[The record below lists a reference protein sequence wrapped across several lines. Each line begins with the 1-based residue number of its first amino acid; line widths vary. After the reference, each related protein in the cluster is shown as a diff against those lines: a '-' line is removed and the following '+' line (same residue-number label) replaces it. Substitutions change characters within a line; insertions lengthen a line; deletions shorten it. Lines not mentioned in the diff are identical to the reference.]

1 MSRNCLVLHFN
12 MHAIITLKAGKERSL
27 LRFHPWV
34 FSGAI
39 SDTKGQPSEG
49 DIVEVREKSGKTLG
63 FGHFQT
69 GSITV
74 RMLRFGNLFPD
85 PDFWNEKIAAA
96 LEVRK
101 RIGLYPGGSTN
112 VFRLV
117 HGEGDG
123 LPGLV
128 IDYYDGVCVVQ
139 CHSTGMFREREHIVN
154 ALKAAFGEKLISVYD
169 KSSETLSKGVTDKN
183 EFLFGEEISGKEVI
197 ENGHR
202 FAVDWVSGQKTGFF
216 IDQRENRK
224 LLGEYAN
231 GKKILNTF
239 CYSGGFSV
247 YALQNNAKEV
257 HSLDSSKKAIELT
270 ETNIALTNKGAQ
282 HKSIVAD
289 AIPYLRNIE
298 KDYDIIVLDPPAFA
312 KHLSAKHNAIQG
324 YRRLNE
330 EAIRQIKPG
339 GLIFTFSCSQVID
352 MELFTG
358 AVMSAA
364 INAGRNVRILHR
376 MHQPADHPVS
386 IFHPEG
392 EYLKGLVIAID

>member
-1 MSRNCLVLHFN
+1 MTNS
-12 MHAIITLKAGKERSL
+12 IIQLKPGKEKSL
-27 LRFHPWV
+27 ERFHPWV

-39 SDTKGQPSEG
+39 HRIDGQPEEG
-49 DIVEVREKSGKTLG
+49 EMVMVCDRSGKTLG
-63 FGHFQT
+63 YGHFQT
-69 GSITV
+69 GSISI
-74 RMLRFGNLFPD
+74 RMLQFGETRPD
-85 PDFWNEKIAAA
+85 GGFWKAKIAAA
-96 LEVRK
+96 WNMRNAVCPEN
-101 RIGLYPGGSTN
+101 TN
-112 VFRLV
+112 VFRLI

-128 IDYYDGVCVVQ
+128 IDYYAGYCIVQ
-139 CHSTGMFREREHIVN
+139 CHSIGMYKQRSEIVE
-154 ALKAAFGEKLISVYD
+154 ALKAVVGNSLKGIYD
-169 KSSETLSKGVTDKN
+169 KSTETLPKTHTEGTSLSLYGDAAGST
-183 EFLFGEEISGKEVI
+183 EVM
-197 ENGHR
+197 EYGHR
-202 FAVDWVSGQKTGFF
+202 FVVDWESGQKTGFF

-224 LLGEYAN
+224 LLGSYAK

-247 YALQNNAKEV
+247 YALNEGAREV

-270 ETNIALTNKGAQ
+270 DKNIALTAHADK

-289 AIPYLRNIE
+289 AIPYIRNIE
-298 KDYDIIVLDPPAFA
+298 NDYDIIVLDPPAFA

-339 GLIFTFSCSQVID
+339 GLLFTFSCSQVIS

-358 AVMSAA
+358 AVFSASA
-364 INAGRNVRILHR
+364 NAKRNVRILHR
-376 MHQPADHPVS
+376 LHQPADHPVS

-392 EYLKGLVIAID
+392 EYLKGLVLYIE

>member
-1 MSRNCLVLHFN
+1 
-12 MHAIITLKAGKERSL
+12 MHAIIYLKPGKERSL

-39 SDTKGQPSEG
+39 QKTDGRPENG
-49 DIVEVREKSGKTLG
+49 DLVEIRDYSGGCIG
-63 FGHFQT
+63 FGHYQI

-74 RMLRFGNLFPD
+74 RMISFGSEIPSQN
-85 PDFWNEKIAAA
+85 FWIGKIAEAWK
-96 LEVRK
+96 VRE
-101 RIGLYPGGSTN
+101 RIGLTESASTN

-128 IDYYDGVCVVQ
+128 VDFYNGTCVMQ
-139 CHSTGMFREREHIVN
+139 CHSIGMFRERKKIAE
-154 ALKAAFGEKLISVYD
+154 ALQKVIGTRLKTVYD
-169 KSSETLSKGVTDKN
+169 KSSETLPR
-183 EFLFGEEISGKEVI
+183 EFAQESGTFLWGDENSGTEVL

-202 FAVDWVSGQKTGFF
+202 FAIDWVSGQKTGFF
-216 IDQRENRK
+216 IDQRENRE
-224 LLGEYAN
+224 LLGRYSK

-247 YALQNNAKEV
+247 YALNMGAAEV

-270 ETNIALTNKGAQ
+270 EQNIALCETNGKHQ
-282 HKSIVAD
+282 SIVAD

-298 KDYDIIVLDPPAFA
+298 KDYDLIVLDPPAFA

-330 EAIRQIKPG
+330 EAIRQIKKG
-339 GLIFTFSCSQVID
+339 GIIFTFSCSQVID
-352 MELFTG
+352 METFTG
-358 AVMSAA
+358 AVLSAS

-376 MHQPADHPVS
+376 LHQPADHPVS
-386 IFHPEG
+386 IYHPEG

>member
-1 MSRNCLVLHFN
+1 
-12 MHAIITLKAGKERSL
+12 MHARFVQLKPGKERSIE
-27 LRFHPWV
+27 RFHPWV

-39 SDTKGQPSEG
+39 QKTEG
-49 DIVEVREKSGKTLG
+49 NPEDGDFVEVRNAKGETLAH
-63 FGHFQT
+63 GHFQK

-74 RMLRFGNLFPD
+74 RVLHFGSILSD
-85 PDFWNEKIAAA
+85 VLYQEKISSAWE
-96 LEVRK
+96 LRS
-101 RIGLYPGGSTN
+101 GLGLTSNDQTN
-112 VFRLV
+112 VFRLI

-128 IDYYDGVCVVQ
+128 IDYYNGHLVVQ
-139 CHSTGMFREREHIVN
+139 CHSIGMFRDREKIAD
-154 ALKAAFGEKLISVYD
+154 ALRKVIGPKLKSIYD
-169 KSSETLSKGVTDKN
+169 KSSETLPAPYNKES
-183 EFLFGEEISGKEVI
+183 SGYLWGSQEGSVEVR

-202 FAVDWVSGQKTGFF
+202 FMINWITGQKTGFF
-216 IDQRENRK
+216 IDQRENRA
-224 LLGEYAN
+224 LLARYAA

-247 YALQNNAKEV
+247 YALNAGAREV

-270 ETNIALTNKGAQ
+270 EENIALCNASDK
-282 HKSIVAD
+282 HRSIVAD

-330 EAIRQIKPG
+330 EAIRQIKSG
-339 GLIFTFSCSQVID
+339 GIIFTFSCSQVID

-358 AVMSAA
+358 AVLSAA
-364 INAGRNVRILHR
+364 INAKRKVRILHR
-376 MHQPADHPVS
+376 LHQPADHPIS

-392 EYLKGLVIAID
+392 EYLKGLVIYIE